1 VHLASD
7 YIYPCKR
14 AGLSPAG
21 GAPWGQPGCSR
32 GPRVALVFLEGSF
45 VFVDDVLRVAD
56 VSLYHP
62 ADEARLRPETVVDGL
77 YVRMV
82 TLVPLLQPTLLSACT
97 GDLNTSV
104 PA

>member
-1 VHLASD
+1 VL
-7 YIYPCKR
+7 
-14 AGLSPAG
+14 LG
-21 GAPWGQPGCSR
+21 GNQGAAV
-32 GPRVALVFLEGSF
+32 GPRVALEKHEGSF

-82 TLVPLLQPTLLSACT
+82 TLIPLLQPTLLSACT